1 LGGLAQ
7 PTKKKE
13 KSALRDWAPFT
24 AGRKGILRGPLR
36 ELSCSQLFT
45 SYSTA
50 ACRTELVPKH
60 AGVSFLVHFP
70 FAVFFLSFSEYF
82 RTFFSSSFCTA

>member
-45 SYSTA
+45 PYSTA
-50 ACRTELVPKH
+50 ACRT
-60 AGVSFLVHFP
+60 
-70 FAVFFLSFSEYF
+70 
-82 RTFFSSSFCTA
+82 